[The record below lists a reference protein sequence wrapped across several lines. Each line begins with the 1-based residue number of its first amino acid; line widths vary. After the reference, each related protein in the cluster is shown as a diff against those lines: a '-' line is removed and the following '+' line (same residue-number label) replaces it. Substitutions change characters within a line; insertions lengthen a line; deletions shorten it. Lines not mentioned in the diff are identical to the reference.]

1 VSGEVIKVEYENL
14 DEAVTVMKTIKGEV
28 EEDLAELRAQ
38 LDSLDWVGADRE
50 AYEEAK
56 AEWDKAIG
64 RLNSILEGI
73 ASAVRA
79 AKEQYKEGED
89 GFVTVF
95 SP

>member
-1 VSGEVIKVEYENL
+1 MSGEVIKVEYENL
-14 DEAVTVMKTIKGEV
+14 DDAVTAMKTIKGEV
-28 EEDLAELRAQ
+28 DEDLAELRTQ
-38 LDSLDWVGADRE
+38 LDALDWIGADRE
-50 AYEEAK
+50 AYEESK
-56 AEWDKAIG
+56 ADWDNSIG

-73 ASAVRA
+73 ASTVLA

>member
-1 VSGEVIKVEYENL
+1 MSGQVIKVEYENL
-14 DEAVTVMKTIKGEV
+14 DDTAKEMKTLKGEID
-28 EEDLAELRAQ
+28 ETLGELRTQ
-38 LDSLDWVGADRE
+38 LDALDWVGADRT

-56 AEWDKAIG
+56 ADWDKSIG
-64 RLNSILEGI
+64 RLNTILEGI
-73 ASAVRA
+73 AATVQA